1 MRALPMNKPLKLM
14 AFAAL
19 TVLVASCS
27 TSRAPA
33 QKSPTA
39 VRSAPGLDINRA
51 HKDGAPWWDVDVTRI
66 PDATPTLHSGPYKA
80 NPYTVLGKTYFP
92 MQESRTYV
100 ASGTASWYGTKFHGQ
115 NTANGEVYDLYGM
128 SAAHKTLPLPSYV
141 RVTNLD
147 NNKTVILRVNDRG
160 PFYSDRI
167 IDLSYAAAKKL
178 GYAETGTARVKVEG
192 IDPQQWWAAKG
203 RPAPLMLNEP
213 KVAQNSAPVITASAG
228 TVEQWTPPPQQ
239 HAAAVVPVQL
249 ADAKKNASAPA
260 SGQYLQVGAFA
271 NPDAAELLRSKLS
284 GMVSA
289 PVFISSIVRNQ
300 QTLHRVRM
308 GPIGSPG
315 EIAQVQNSVRLANLG
330 SPSVVTE

>member
-1 MRALPMNKPLKLM
+1 MRALPINKPLKLV

-19 TVLVASCS
+19 AVLVASCS
-27 TSRAPA
+27 TSRAPT
-33 QKSPTA
+33 QKTSSTA
-39 VRSAPGLDINRA
+39 VRAQPGLDINRA
-51 HKDGAPWWDVDVTRI
+51 HKDGAPWWDVDVSRI
-66 PDATPTLHSGPYKA
+66 PDATPTLHTGPYKA

-92 MQESRTYV
+92 LQESKTYV

-147 NNKTVILRVNDRG
+147 NNKSVILRVNDRG

-178 GYAETGTARVKVEG
+178 GYAEIGTARVKVEG

-213 KVAQNSAPVITASAG
+213 QVAQNSAPVVTASAG

-239 HAAAVVPVQL
+239 HAAAVVPVQV
-249 ADAKKNASAPA
+249 KNTAAA

-300 QTLHRVRM
+300 QTLHRVRL
-308 GPIGSPG
+308 GPFGTPG
-315 EIAQVQNSVRLANLG
+315 EAQQAQNSVRLANLG
-330 SPSVVTE
+330 QASVVSAE

>member
-1 MRALPMNKPLKLM
+1 MQALPNNKPLKLV

-19 TVLVASCS
+19 AVLVASCT
-27 TSRAPA
+27 TSRTPT
-33 QKSPTA
+33 QKSPSTA
-39 VRSAPGLDINRA
+39 VRAQPGLDINRA
-51 HKDGAPWWDVDVTRI
+51 HKDGAPWWDVDVSRI
-66 PDATPTLHSGPYKA
+66 PDATPTLHTGPYKA

-92 MQESRTYV
+92 LQESKTYV

-213 KVAQNSAPVITASAG
+213 QVAQNSAPVITASAG

-239 HAAAVVPVQL
+239 HAAAVVPVQI
-249 ADAKKNASAPA
+249 DAKKNASALA

-300 QTLHRVRM
+300 QTLHRVRL

>member
-1 MRALPMNKPLKLM
+1 MRALPMNKPLKLV

-19 TVLVASCS
+19 AALVVSCS
-27 TSRAPA
+27 TSRAPTQKNSSTVVRA
-33 QKSPTA
+33 Q
-39 VRSAPGLDINRA
+39 PGLDINRA
-51 HKDGAPWWDVDVTRI
+51 HKDGAPWWDVDVSRI
-66 PDATPTLHSGPYKA
+66 PDATPTLHTGPYKA

-92 MQESRTYV
+92 LQESKTYV

-147 NNKTVILRVNDRG
+147 NNRSVILRVNDRG

-178 GYAETGTARVKVEG
+178 GYAEIGTARVKVEG

-213 KVAQNSAPVITASAG
+213 QVAQNSAPVITASAG
-228 TVEQWTPPPQQ
+228 TIEQWTPPPQQ
-239 HAAAVVPVQL
+239 HASDTVPVQIS
-249 ADAKKNASAPA
+249 AKKNASAPA

-315 EIAQVQNSVRLANLG
+315 EVAQVQNSVRLANLG

>member
-1 MRALPMNKPLKLM
+1 MNKPLKLM

-213 KVAQNSAPVITASAG
+213 KVAQNSAPVMTASAG

-239 HAAAVVPVQL
+239 HAAAVVPVQI
-249 ADAKKNASAPA
+249 DAKKNASVPA
-260 SGQYLQVGAFA
+260 SGRYLQVGAFA

-300 QTLHRVRM
+300 QTLHRVRL

-315 EIAQVQNSVRLANLG
+315 EIQQVQNSVRLANLG
-330 SPSVVTE
+330 SPSLVSAE

>member
-39 VRSAPGLDINRA
+39 VRSALGLDINRA

-239 HAAAVVPVQL
+239 HAAAVVPVQI
-249 ADAKKNASAPA
+249 DAKKNASVPA

-300 QTLHRVRM
+300 QTLHRVRL

-315 EIAQVQNSVRLANLG
+315 EIQQVQNSVRLANLG
-330 SPSVVTE
+330 SPSLVSAE

>member
-1 MRALPMNKPLKLM
+1 MLAMPIRKPLKLV

-19 TVLVASCS
+19 SLLVVSCS
-27 TSRAPA
+27 TSRSPQ
-33 QKSPTA
+33 QKSSTS
-39 VRSAPGLDINRA
+39 VRSMPGLDVNRA
-51 HKDGAPWWDVDVTRI
+51 HKDGAPWWDVDVSRI
-66 PDATPTLHSGPYKA
+66 PDATPTLHTGPYKA

-92 MQESRTYV
+92 IQESKNYV

-141 RVTNLD
+141 KVTNLD
-147 NNKTVILRVNDRG
+147 NNRSVILRVNDRG

-192 IDPQQWWAAKG
+192 IDPQQWWAQRG

-213 KVAQNSAPVITASAG
+213 QVAQNSAPVVTASAG

-239 HAAAVVPVQL
+239 HAAAVVPVQV
-249 ADAKKNASAPA
+249 KNTAAA

-300 QTLHRVRM
+300 QTLHRVRL
-308 GPIGSPG
+308 GPFGTPG
-315 EIAQVQNSVRLANLG
+315 EAQQAQNSVRLANLG
-330 SPSVVTE
+330 QASVVSAE